1 LKSLFEN
8 KTNKLNVSVN
18 GSGSGLVQFS
28 VKYNVKKEV
37 KTEQDFDLKISFK
50 NKKLEVHTK

>member
-1 LKSLFEN
+1 LLFEN
-8 KTNKLNVSVN
+8 KTNKFNVYVN
-18 GSGSGLVQFS
+18 GSGSGLVQFL

-50 NKKLEVHTK
+50 NKQLEVHTK

>member
-8 KTNKLNVSVN
+8 KTNKLNFYVN

-50 NKKLEVHTK
+50 NKQLEVHTK